1 VFGPYLKLPEKEQR
15 MLLWFLQH
23 PKCFVG
29 IDEYLAEELAQIF
42 RDRATNPQ
50 PFGALPLIVLNA
62 GASSTPPGV
71 DVTEWRAEKLS
82 LQADL
87 ARLSS
92 EGRLVTDPTSGHFI
106 HFDNPGLVVN
116 AIVEV
121 AEQGSRRVD

>member
-1 VFGPYLKLPEKEQR
+1 

-29 IDEYLAEELAQIF
+29 VDEYLAEEFAQIF

-50 PFGALPLIVLNA
+50 PFGVLPLIVLNA

-71 DVTEWRAEKLS
+71 DASEWRAEKLDDK
-82 LQADL
+82 ADL

-92 EGRLVTDPTSGHFI
+92 EGRLVTDPISGHFI
-106 HFDNPGLVVN
+106 QFDNPGLVVN
-116 AIVEV
+116 SIMEV
-121 AEQGSRRVD
+121 VQGAPRRVD